1 MTNRFYSVDN
11 KLITNKLIKEYF
23 NSFWFEI
30 SRQLKD
36 DSYLAVILKIQF
48 ENENINSLSEFVK
61 VNKDSK
67 KRIIRLFSK

>member
-30 SRQLKD
+30 SRDFKE
-36 DSYLAVILKIQF
+36 DSYLSVILKIQF
-48 ENENINSLSEFVK
+48 TCFADKMKIL
-61 VNKDSK
+61 
-67 KRIIRLFSK
+67 ILYLI